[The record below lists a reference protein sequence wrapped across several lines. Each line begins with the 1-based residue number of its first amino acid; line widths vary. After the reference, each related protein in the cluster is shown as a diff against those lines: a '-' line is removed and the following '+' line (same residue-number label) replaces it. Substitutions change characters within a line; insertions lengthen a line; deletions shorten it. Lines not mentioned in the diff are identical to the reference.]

1 MRGGVCGIIRKGAWG
16 QDYDK
21 PSPQDLYL
29 RFCSTFVFNHM
40 ILCFESICHGLLF
53 QLTNLEKNSAVVIGI
68 LLAFISTHNFGSK
81 KLTQLG

>member
-1 MRGGVCGIIRKGAWG
+1 MLRGGDEGRGMWNHKEGAWG

-29 RFCSTFVFNHM
+29 RLCSTFVFNHM

-53 QLTNLEKNSAVVIGI
+53 QLTNLEKNSAVVRE
-68 LLAFISTHNFGSK
+68 TH
-81 KLTQLG
+81 L